1 MCVCVCLKYTKLVS
15 MWIALSSVH
24 GSACVKL
31 HAHLS
36 AYMYLCVCV
45 RTFGQIT
52 FIINVSHY
60 SNETISLSLKRPCP
74 WC

>member
-1 MCVCVCLKYTKLVS
+1 MCVCVCLCLKYTKLVS

-36 AYMYLCVCV
+36 AYMYLCVCAY
-45 RTFGQIT
+45 FWA
-52 FIINVSHY
+52 NHLHYKCVS
-60 SNETISLSLKRPCP
+60 LQ
-74 WC
+74 